1 LRVFS
6 SRCTA
11 SHKLGVPGFSNRS
24 ASRRIAPLAAKN
36 LQAVENDREKSAGR
50 SAQKGVAVRVVRPEV
65 RRSQIHK
72 LSAEVEL
79 TKPAPHTVLN
89 NK

>member
-11 SHKLGVPGFSNRS
+11 SHKLGIPGFSNRS
-24 ASRRIAPLAAKN
+24 ASRRIAPLCSK
-36 LQAVENDREKSAGR
+36 KSSGR
-50 SAQKGVAVRVVRPEV
+50 SAQKGVAVPVVRPEV
-65 RRSQIHK
+65 RRSQIQK

-79 TKPAPHTVLN
+79 SKPAPQAVLN